1 MVKRVLVSGGA
12 GFLGSHL
19 CDRLIEQ
26 GHKVICLDNL
36 FTSEKSNIQHL
47 MSHPHFEFVRHDVID
62 PYKAEVDWIFNLA
75 CPAAPGHY
83 QYNPIKTIKTSVMG
97 AINMLGLCKRLG
109 GRIMHASTSE
119 VYGSAKFVPITEE
132 HPLQGQS
139 PYAASKIAADQLVY
153 SFHASFDLPTV
164 TIRPFNTFGPR
175 QSQRAVIPSI
185 ITQILSGAEEI
196 ELGALTPTRDFSFV
210 DDTVQGFV
218 KALSADGIF
227 GQTINLGSGFEVS
240 IGQTFDLI
248 SKILGQTVIINKSKE
263 RLRPE
268 TSEVD
273 RLMSENARA
282 KMALN
287 WKPKYA
293 SLIGFEDGLRV
304 VRRRGE
310 LMQEA
315 CESSSGGM
323 AAIVGLDE
331 EAVRGVCEQ
340 AGVSLAN
347 LNCPGQIVLSGD
359 ADKMEAACE
368 AAKAAG
374 AKRAIP
380 LPVAG
385 AYHSPLMQ
393 PAQAGLAE
401 ALAKVE
407 LREPSVPVYS
417 NVTGQAHAG
426 AASIAGTMVDQ
437 VTSSVRWEAC
447 IRAMIADGVTRF
459 IELGPGTALTG
470 FMRRIDRGLE
480 VLNVAD
486 NDSLAK
492 SAEALNA

>member
-1 MVKRVLVSGGA
+1 MAKTALLFAGQGAQVVGMGRDLAEAHSTAKSLFAEADEALGYGLSEICFSGPEEELVRTEHAQPAIYLVGWIALKLLREQAPSISFEATA
-12 GFLGSHL
+12 GLSLG
-19 CDRLIEQ
+19 E
-26 GHKVICLDNL
+26 
-36 FTSEKSNIQHL
+36 FT
-47 MSHPHFEFVRHDVID
+47 
-62 PYKAEVDWIFNLA
+62 ALA
-75 CPAAPGHY
+75 
-83 QYNPIKTIKTSVMG
+83 
-97 AINMLGLCKRLG
+97 
-109 GRIMHASTSE
+109 
-119 VYGSAKFVPITEE
+119 
-132 HPLQGQS
+132 
-139 PYAASKIAADQLVY
+139 AAD
-153 SFHASFDLPTV
+153 A
-164 TIRPFNTFGPR
+164 
-175 QSQRAVIPSI
+175 
-185 ITQILSGAEEI
+185 
-196 ELGALTPTRDFSFV
+196 
-210 DDTVQGFV
+210 
-218 KALSADGIF
+218 
-227 GQTINLGSGFEVS
+227 
-240 IGQTFDLI
+240 
-248 SKILGQTVIINKSKE
+248 
-263 RLRPE
+263 
-268 TSEVD
+268 
-273 RLMSENARA
+273 
-282 KMALN
+282 
-287 WKPKYA
+287 
-293 SLIGFEDGLRV
+293 IGFEDGLHV

-310 LMQEA
+310 LMQDAYEA
-315 CESSSGGM
+315 SSGGM

-359 ADKMEAACE
+359 ADKMDAACE

-393 PAQAGLAE
+393 PSQAGLAE

-417 NVTGQAHAG
+417 NVTGQAHVG